1 VKSSNF
7 KRYIHRDK
15 PKQQIVESLVQSF
28 FRENPQVEK
37 AVISLKEDRMNRTQ
51 RQNALYWIWV
61 QYLADQTGY
70 TKDAMHDILRDK
82 FLGYREVKAK
92 DKTIRA
98 LRSTTDL
105 NVDEFKEY
113 LQEIDFFSA
122 DFGLQ
127 LPYPEDLYPE
137 SMGYKRNE

>member
-37 AVISLKEDRMNRTQ
+37 AVISLKEERMNRTQ

-61 QYLADQTGY
+61 KELSEQTGY

-92 DKTIRA
+92 DKIIRA

-105 NVDEFKEY
+105 NVDQFKEY

-122 DFGLQ
+122 DFGIQ
-127 LPYPEDLYPE
+127 LPHPEDLYYE